1 MELVEMIMVSA
12 ALLGLFILVIIMLSD
27 VWEWR
32 LGSRLAGFFRWLFT
46 NANTER
52 IRNLDRDLRKLEVNL
67 VNLRDSWWSDY
78 EKAEELI
85 KIAKKRFKI
94 KAHTMLREDST
105 LTIWASGKSFTIEE
119 FKNYLAQKALDKL

>member
-1 MELVEMIMVSA
+1 MEVLAIVGMALVG
-12 ALLGLFILVIIMLSD
+12 ALL
-27 VWEWR
+27 
-32 LGSRLAGFFRWLFT
+32 LAGFLIECTTGFEYTRGFFRWLFT

-94 KAHTMLREDST
+94 KAHTMLRDDST
-105 LTIWASGKSFTIEE
+105 LTIWAEIGLGESFTIEG